1 VSLRDELSQYRY
13 GPSRVCTVQVVL
25 EDAGEDRNEIAELL
39 NDQRV
44 TAASL
49 GRLLRNHGYEIRDGS
64 ITRHRRKECVCDNA

>member
-1 VSLRDELSQYRY
+1 MSLRDELSQYRY

-39 NDQRV
+39 KDQRV
-44 TAASL
+44 TASSL
-49 GRLLRNHGYEIRDGS
+49 GRLLRSHGYEIRDGS

>member
-1 VSLRDELSQYRY
+1 MSLRDELSQYRY

>member
-1 VSLRDELSQYRY
+1 MSLRDELSQYRY

-64 ITRHRRKECVCDNA
+64 ITRHRREACVCADA

>member
-1 VSLRDELSQYRY
+1 MSLRDELSQYRY

-39 NDQRV
+39 KDQRV

-49 GRLLRNHGYEIRDGS
+49 GRLLRSHGYEIRDGS